1 MSKGFNLSLI
11 QTADLSI
18 ASPSG
23 AHRDFATSPWLSHP
37 AIGSSLHVSSGLSQT
52 FPVVA
57 KCSGIGQYSGF
68 INHLKSE
75 AEREQFVLSTNGPL
89 PSKVE
94 AFLEPEHRLEAR
106 DRSLRRGERSET
118 SGFRHVLLHVKV
130 IAFNPLLQVLGD
142 AVLHVGR
149 RQAVPG
155 AVLYGLGIDTRAVR
169 PDLARGQQ
177 GLVLQSLA
185 EKPLGG
191 GEIAPGRKQKIDGRA
206 VLVDGPVEIAPFAPD
221 LHILN

>member
-1 MSKGFNLSLI
+1 M
-11 QTADLSI
+11 DLAVFQRVI
-18 ASPSG
+18 LCTHG
-23 AHRDFATSPWLSHP
+23 RGRDVDFAVCMMNMTILRS
-37 AIGSSLHVSSGLSQT
+37 AFVSSRDGKGAYSGGQHSGSEGKLGLSQT

-169 PDLARGQQ
+169 PDLARGQH

-191 GEIAPGRKQKIDGRA
+191 GEIAPGRKQKID
-206 VLVDGPVEIAPFAPD
+206 
-221 LHILN
+221 